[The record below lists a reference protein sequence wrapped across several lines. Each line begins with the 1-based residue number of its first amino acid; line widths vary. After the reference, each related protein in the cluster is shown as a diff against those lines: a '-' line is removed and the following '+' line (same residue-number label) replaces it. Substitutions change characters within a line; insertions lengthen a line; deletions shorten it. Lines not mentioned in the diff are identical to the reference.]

1 LGTLPTLSPAP
12 LPVNTTTAPSA
23 SSSNVVQATPFG
35 VSYIISEGAS
45 EPNDFEVV
53 FASEITMAHVEET
66 VRSNFEGT
74 FGVVVDSFQSE
85 IIGSTTT
92 PNVVIQYSVSVT
104 FSESSDF
111 IPLPDEVDTLVNL
124 AFLDP
129 PVQDLIA
136 DLRALPP
143 ETPFSQTESVEYV
156 KMEIRNGE
164 RVVSL
169 SASQISLITGAS
181 AMVLIA
187 VCYALM
193 RSKARRNAAR
203 AVAGT
208 KFSRVQEIPVLMPGR
223 SYGGISM
230 FSNESENLMQF
241 RDDTGSTTSSGS
253 AFGSLSVDPMASEQ
267 MKMYAQPV
275 ESKPSWQSSDDLRR
289 RQYASE
295 ERQSR
300 FARPTSEK
308 FGPFHSIGLEIQPF

>member
-1 LGTLPTLSPAP
+1 
-12 LPVNTTTAPSA
+12 
-23 SSSNVVQATPFG
+23 VVQATPFG
-35 VSYIISEGAS
+35 VSYNLSEGAS

-66 VRSNFEGT
+66 VRSKFKVT

-111 IPLPDEVDTLVNL
+111 IPLPDEVDTLVYL
-124 AFLDP
+124 AFED
-129 PVQDLIA
+129 QDLIA

-193 RSKARRNAAR
+193 RSKSRRNAAR

-308 FGPFHSIGLEIQPF
+308 VGPFHSIGLEIQPF

>member
-1 LGTLPTLSPAP
+1 
-12 LPVNTTTAPSA
+12 
-23 SSSNVVQATPFG
+23 
-35 VSYIISEGAS
+35 
-45 EPNDFEVV
+45 
-53 FASEITMAHVEET
+53 MAHVEET

-74 FGVVVDSFQSE
+74 FGVVVDNFQSE

-124 AFLDP
+124 AFLGS

-143 ETPFSQTESVEYV
+143 ETPFSQTESVKYV

-193 RSKARRNAAR
+193 RSKSRRNAAR

-241 RDDTGSTTSSGS
+241 RDGTGSTTSSGS